1 MPDNDSDL
9 LKAILTGAT
18 TRSYAQYVSNEF
30 AVEKEQIQLGRQLEK
45 QVLDEFTNLVT
56 RNRYILGSVP
66 KEKLDWA
73 REQLFSGNVTGV
85 DGRRDKPIDI
95 ISGIFCEIGIA
106 AVTYKTLS
114 SPELACFSIT
124 SHLKES
130 TTAEEYYRNL
140 LSDRLR
146 ESTITSAMIFWELE
160 ACLKA
165 NTEWVFKDG
174 PIMHPDLVWKGYPYI
189 IDLLKKIVAK
199 EKIIGVVK
207 DLRGEASIPLRRLGK
222 LLKPGQY
229 LVIYNTGVEGWIKE
243 ARLSEIAKRFIREE
257 GKNIWRGV
265 FKAHVKSYGFEIH
278 KDVVDEGMALLMADA
293 MNNKRGMPNLV
304 DQADAIAGN
313 AFPSGL
319 FGEKIR
325 REFLLAGMGEYW
337 ELIDEHL
344 LRD

>member
-1 MPDNDSDL
+1 MPNDDSAL
-9 LKAILTGAT
+9 LKAILDGAT

-30 AVEKEQIQLGRQLEK
+30 GVEKEQIELGQQLEK
-45 QVLDEFTNLVT
+45 QVLDKFADYIAK
-56 RNRYILGSVP
+56 NRYTLGSVP

-73 REQLFSGNVTGV
+73 REQLFSGNVMGV

-95 ISGIFCEIGIA
+95 ISGVFCEIGIA

-114 SPELACFSIT
+114 KPELACYSIT
-124 SHLKES
+124 SRLEES

-140 LSDRLR
+140 QSDRLR
-146 ESTITSAMIFWELE
+146 EGTITSAMICWELE
-160 ACLKA
+160 ACVKA

-174 PIMHPDLVWKGYPYI
+174 PIIHPDLVWRGYPFL
-189 IDLLKKIVAK
+189 IDLLKRVIAKKKIM
-199 EKIIGVVK
+199 GVVK
-207 DLRGEASIPLRRLGK
+207 DLRGEKSIPLRRLGK

-229 LVIYNTGVEGWIKE
+229 LIIYRGVEGWIE
-243 ARLSEIAKRFIREE
+243 EPRLPEISKRFRLEE
-257 GKNIWRGV
+257 GSNIWRGV
-265 FKAHVKSYGFEIH
+265 FKSHVKSYGFEIH
-278 KDVVDEGMALLMADA
+278 QDVFDEGIALVMADA